1 MFVKSVMA
9 VSLLSGLMF
18 DGHEAENVAE
28 AILAEVVEDID
39 ETADESFNGDDVRI
53 AMRRVIMKKILG
65 DM

>member
-18 DGHEAENVAE
+18 DGYEAENVAE

-65 DM
+65 E

>member
-9 VSLLSGLMF
+9 VSLLSGF
-18 DGHEAENVAE
+18 TFEGYDAENVAE
-28 AILAEVVEDID
+28 AILDEVVEDID

-65 DM
+65 E

>member
-18 DGHEAENVAE
+18 DGYEAENVAE